1 MQIHPIKNILVI
13 SLTSLGDVILT
24 LPVVDALHHGCPQAN
39 ITLVA
44 GPKSAPLFREN
55 PLITFVA
62 CNKRAS
68 LKEKIRFIRRLRET
82 SYDLVADLRNSAIP
96 FLVRTKF
103 RTPIHWK
110 RFTGVHIKDTHL
122 LRLQTIWKEPL
133 PKNPPKILMVPEK
146 DREYVRNLMK
156 DKMDGAP
163 YVVLCP
169 GAADPFKR
177 WPVERFAAL
186 ADWIID
192 EKKFRVVLSVGPDET
207 ALAQGILKM
216 MKHPQSAMTLAGQT
230 DFLQTVQVFLE
241 SRFVV
246 ANDSGPMHL
255 ASYLDVPTIGIFGYS
270 DPAYARPWGRGGVA
284 IRKNENCEACR
295 KDAERLS
302 AARDKRHIAKDGRE
316 HTCLQAVEVENVW
329 RECRDRVSIHAL

>member
-1 MQIHPIKNILVI
+1 MTKDIKTILII

-24 LPVVDALHHGCPQAN
+24 LPVVDALHHDCPHAK

-44 GPKSAPLFREN
+44 GPKAAALFRGN
-55 PLITFVA
+55 PSIAFVA
-62 CNKRAS
+62 YDKRAP
-68 LKEKIRFIRRLRET
+68 LKEKIKFIRRLRET

-122 LRLQTIWKEPL
+122 LRLQAIWKEHL
-133 PKNPPKILMVPEK
+133 PDHPPRVLTVPEK
-146 DREYVRNLMK
+146 DCEYVRNVLK

-177 WPVERFAAL
+177 WPAERFAAL
-186 ADWIID
+186 ADRIID
-192 EKKFRVVLSVGPDET
+192 EKKFRVVLSAGSDEA
-207 ALAQGILKM
+207 ALAQEILKM
-216 MKHPQSAMTLAGQT
+216 MKHSQSAMNLAGKT
-230 DFLQTVQVFLE
+230 DFLQTAQVFLM
-241 SRFVV
+241 SKLVI

-255 ASYLDVPTIGIFGYS
+255 ASYLNVPTIGIFGYS

-284 IRKNENCEACR
+284 IRKNQDCEACR

-302 AARDKRHIAKDGRE
+302 AARDKRHIAKDGRD
-316 HTCLQAVEVENVW
+316 HTCLQAVTVDEVLA
-329 RECRDRVSIHAL
+329 RVLSIF